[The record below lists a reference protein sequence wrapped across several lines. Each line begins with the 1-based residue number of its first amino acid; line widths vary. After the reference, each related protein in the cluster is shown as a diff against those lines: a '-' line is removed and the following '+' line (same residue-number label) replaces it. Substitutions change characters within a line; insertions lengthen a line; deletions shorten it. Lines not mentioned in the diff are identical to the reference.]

1 MLSEASHINGD
12 YNEALSNKIQA
23 ELDRS
28 IAKHLEAGK
37 LLQRNDAS
45 IETYTFVFHVLV

>member
-1 MLSEASHINGD
+1 MLNNLGNVTFSGTLNGQLLD
-12 YNEALSNKIQA
+12 SSNLSNSDDLLGNRLRA

-37 LLQRNDAS
+37 
-45 IETYTFVFHVLV
+45 